1 MIEIKTRSEK
11 ITPEITSLVDLQ
23 LEAGMGVLIYGEN
36 GIGKTSL
43 LKKIIEKYQNQY
55 SMSYAFQES
64 LDLFYDRTICEIK
77 RTVNRTLKD
86 VIDTK
91 KLDEL
96 FSSFSLEQKGNRT
109 LSQLSGGEMQS
120 LKLSLSFAKLADIY
134 IFDEP
139 LKALDLEKKIIVMR
153 NLENLLFH
161 NKVVLVVEHQ
171 LLSFDSSWQ
180 KLKLV
185 QKNLFLQMEER

>member
-43 LKKIIEKYQNQY
+43 LKKIIDKYQNQY

-64 LDLFYDRTICEIK
+64 LDLFYDRTIYEIK
-77 RTVNRTLKD
+77 RTVKRTLKD